1 MWSWNVTQPELII
14 IKKRC
19 GSRFSQPTGFP
30 GVPKCFPCCD
40 DLLVVALIIT
50 IIACLANY
58 CGYPLAIKDHAY
70 LVRSDRKVLHQGS
83 GVLPRSKDGHCTV
96 FKVPNF
102 PDSRRHHLR
111 FSNQQHT
118 LHSDTVV
125 PEATH
130 PHQYS
135 TRTSGRRIQVA
146 PRCERC
152 LQGNH
157 DCTTQADDSAD
168 ADLV

>member
-1 MWSWNVTQPELII
+1 MPICVIT
-14 IKKRC
+14 
-19 GSRFSQPTGFP
+19 
-30 GVPKCFPCCD
+30 CCD
-40 DLLVVALIIT
+40 NLLVVTSQGSALIIT
-50 IIACLANY
+50 ITACLANY

-111 FSNQQHT
+111 FSDQQHT
-118 LHSDTVV
+118 LLHSDTVV
-125 PEATH
+125 PEAAH
-130 PHQYS
+130 PHQYR

-146 PRCERC
+146 PRCVRC
-152 LQGNH
+152 LQGNQ

>member
-1 MWSWNVTQPELII
+1 MMWSWNVTQPELII

-19 GSRFSQPTGFP
+19 GSRFSQPTGMP
-30 GVPKCFPCCD
+30 GVPICFPCCD
-40 DLLVVALIIT
+40 LTCWSLPLKAALIT
-50 IIACLANY
+50 IITCLANY

-70 LVRSDRKVLHQGS
+70 LVRSDRKVLQGS
-83 GVLPRSKDGHCTV
+83 GVLPRSKDGHCTA

-130 PHQYS
+130 PHQ
-135 TRTSGRRIQVA
+135 IQYTYL
-146 PRCERC
+146 R
-152 LQGNH
+152 
-157 DCTTQADDSAD
+157 
-168 ADLV
+168 